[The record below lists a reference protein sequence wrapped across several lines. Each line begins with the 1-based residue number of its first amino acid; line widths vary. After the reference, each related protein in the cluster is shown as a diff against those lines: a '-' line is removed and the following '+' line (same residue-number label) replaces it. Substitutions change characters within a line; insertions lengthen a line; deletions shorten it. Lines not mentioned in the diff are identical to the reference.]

1 MKKKLSPFVIVII
14 ILIIPAVL
22 LFNMVFKRW
31 YIFTDSR
38 IERVEQVFNITLSE
52 DTKPLRFEEKLMG
65 QNVFIQNMYI
75 SGVNSPEEFVKN
87 NIHGEIELSSDMNSA
102 DDELKA
108 DYGTEYWYD
117 GTKRSTEFICIY
129 KSGHYYTKAYFFKNN
144 NGYDLKLIR

>member
-1 MKKKLSPFVIVII
+1 MKKKLSPFVIVIV

-31 YIFTDSR
+31 YFFTDSR
-38 IERVEQVFNITLSE
+38 IERGEQVFNMTLSE

-75 SGVNSPEEFVKN
+75 SGVNSPAEFVKN
-87 NIHGEIELSSDMNSA
+87 NIHGEIELSADMNSA
-102 DDELKA
+102 DDEIKA

-117 GTKRSTEFICIY
+117 GTERSTEFICIY
-129 KSGHYYTKAYFFKNN
+129 KSGYYYTKAYFFKNN
-144 NGYDLKLIR
+144 DGYDLKLIR